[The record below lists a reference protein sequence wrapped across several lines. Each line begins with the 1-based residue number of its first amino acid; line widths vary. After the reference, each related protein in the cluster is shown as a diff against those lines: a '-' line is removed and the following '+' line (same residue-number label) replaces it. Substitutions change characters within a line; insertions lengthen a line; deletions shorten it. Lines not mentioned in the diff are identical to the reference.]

1 MSKTEQDDNYYAV
14 LGVARGADTG
24 TIRTSYRRLMQQA
37 GNHPDLGGSTG
48 KAALI
53 NKAYATLCDPVRRRE
68 YDARYNVIE
77 LVARGV
83 PVKQRQREPEPP
95 RPNQEGHCLFCQ
107 APHECVD
114 VDDMDS
120 TCISCGSPVAKASKH
135 LFEAAGQR
143 TIHRVG
149 KSLAL
154 RFYTRWPQ
162 ARPLAARTE
171 DISPNGLRMVTRCPV
186 SVGQRIRVVSN
197 LLHAVGT
204 VVHCE
209 TRRNSMRRE
218 YVAGIVFETLRL
230 ARSSG
235 GFLSRLA

>member
-1 MSKTEQDDNYYAV
+1 MSETQQDDNYYAV

-24 TIRTSYRRLMQQA
+24 TIRSSYRRLMQQA
-37 GNHPDLGGSTG
+37 GNHPDLGGSTS

-53 NKAYATLCDPVRRRE
+53 NKAYAILCDPVRRRE

-77 LVARGV
+77 LVSRGIQMG
-83 PVKQRQREPEPP
+83 PGQGKPAMRTPDQPD
-95 RPNQEGHCLFCQ
+95 HCLFCRS
-107 APHECVD
+107 PHECVD
-114 VDDMDS
+114 VDDVDS
-120 TCISCGSPVAKASKH
+120 TCINCGSPVAAVSRH
-135 LFEAAGQR
+135 LYETSGQR
-143 TIHRVG
+143 AIHRVD

-162 ARPLAARTE
+162 QRPLAARTE
-171 DISPNGLRMVTRCPV
+171 DVSLNGLRMVTRCPV
-186 SVGQRIRVVSN
+186 SVGQRIRVASN
-197 LLHAVGT
+197 LLHAIGT
-204 VVHCE
+204 VVHCD

-218 YVAGIVFETLRL
+218 YVAGIAFETLRL